1 MPNDKMIPMFDME
14 SRIHKYHKQAETSF
28 MNVIGRSELVLGKSN
43 EFFEASFGNFLG
55 VKTVVGVANGTD
67 ALEIAI
73 RSLGLPVG
81 SKVGLAANCG
91 GYSTVAVI
99 QNGLD
104 PVFCDVEMETSHP
117 SIQSIVQLIKLGVR
131 AIVVTHIYGL
141 VIQDIAEIAR
151 ICKASDVSLIED
163 CAQSHG
169 AKIDNKY
176 AGSFGDIACFSF
188 YPTKNLGALGD
199 AGALVTNNPDL
210 ALKIKSLRT
219 YGWSTKYDVQV
230 SGGRNSRLDE
240 IQAEFLSLILP
251 DLDEEN
257 RIRRRAADLYIDG
270 IANSRIILPRRRG
283 EDFVAHLFVL
293 QTDKREELISHLQNN
308 LIGFGV
314 HYPIPDHLQKAW
326 AGKFEQ
332 ISKLENTEKLAETVL
347 SIPMNPYLTDL
358 QIQRVIDVLNAF

>member
-1 MPNDKMIPMFDME
+1 MPNNKLIPMFDME
-14 SRIHKYHKQAETSF
+14 SRIRKYHKQAETSF
-28 MNVIGRSELVLGKSN
+28 MNVIDRSELVLGKSN
-43 EFFEASFGNFLG
+43 ENFETTFGKYLG
-55 VKTVVGVANGTD
+55 VKSVVGVANGTD

-81 SKVGLAANCG
+81 SKVGLTANCG

-99 QNGLD
+99 QNGLV

-117 SIQSIVQLIKLGVR
+117 SIQSIFQLIKLGVR

-141 VIQDIAEIAR
+141 VIQDIVDIAEM
-151 ICKASDVSLIED
+151 CKSSDVALIED

-169 AKIDNKY
+169 AKIDDKY

-199 AGALVTNNPDL
+199 AGAIVTNNPDI
-210 ALKIKSLRT
+210 ALKMESLRT
-219 YGWSTKYDVQV
+219 YGWSTKYDVRI
-230 SGGRNSRLDE
+230 SGGRNSRMDE
-240 IQAEFLSLILP
+240 IQAEFLSQILP
-251 DLDEEN
+251 DLDDEN
-257 RIRRRAADLYIDG
+257 RIRRRAANLYIDG
-270 IANSRIILPRRRG
+270 IANSRIFLPHSRG
-283 EDFVAHLFVL
+283 QDFVAHLFVL
-293 QTDKREELISHLQNN
+293 RTEKREELISHLQKN

-332 ISKLENTEKLAETVL
+332 ISRLENTEKLADTVL
-347 SIPMNPYLTDL
+347 SIPMNPYLTDT
-358 QIQRVIDVLNAF
+358 QIQRVIDTLNAF